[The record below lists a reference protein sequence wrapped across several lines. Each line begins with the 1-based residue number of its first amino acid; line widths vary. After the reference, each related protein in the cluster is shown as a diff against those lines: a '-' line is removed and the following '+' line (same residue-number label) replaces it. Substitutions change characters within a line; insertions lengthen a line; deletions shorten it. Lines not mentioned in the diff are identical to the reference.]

1 MTTPV
6 LAFGILGPLQATKG
20 GRVLPLGGP
29 KQRALLAALLLE
41 RDRVV
46 ARDHIVDALWGDR
59 PPASAANSVHIYVSK
74 LRRLLGDGDHGND
87 GVLRTEPPGYL
98 LRVPASTVDATE
110 FERLLAD
117 GKEALAGGA
126 WAEAES
132 ILERA
137 LALWRGPALADLAPE
152 RFFQPEI
159 ARLEGLRL
167 EALTSRVEALLG
179 TGRHTA
185 ALAELGTLVAQHPLE
200 ERLRAQLMVAFYRV
214 GRQADALETYRAF
227 RSRLAEDLGLEPT
240 LELRKLEQAILRQD
254 ASLGPVAPLA
264 PRPGAAS
271 RKFPSSR
278 VGTSVPVPSTP
289 IVGRAR
295 ELAETAELLA
305 QHRLLT
311 LTGAG
316 GSGKTRLALDLATAL
331 AGRFPDGVFWVPLQ
345 ALRDP
350 ALVESAIATAVGSDG
365 PLPEHI
371 GSKRMLMLLDNFEQV
386 VAAAPTVSA
395 VVARTPHA
403 RFLVTSRQPLE
414 LDLEQ
419 RYEVEPL
426 PEADAVVLFC
436 QRATSVLPAF
446 RPTPA
451 VEEICRRLDGLPLAV
466 ELAAARIV
474 LLEAADLLAR
484 LDARLPLLASRAPEV
499 PDRHRTLQATIDWSY
514 ELLPPDEQ
522 HLFRR
527 LAVFTGSFS
536 VEAAEAICGADLDRL
551 ESLVA
556 KSLLRRPGGGRPVLL
571 DTIREYALERLDE
584 SLEANDVRR
593 RHAEF
598 FLSLAES
605 ANLNAAAGGARLDV
619 ANAEQ
624 DNIRAALAWA
634 LASRDPTLGLGLA
647 TAMDG
652 FWVAH
657 DPREGIR
664 WFGEFLSLPEAEA
677 APPELRAH
685 ALRAYGGA
693 TDIAGD
699 DPAARRLYEQ
709 SFELFEQLGDERGMA
724 TLLIRLAVQELRQG
738 EVERAREF
746 VERSREMLDRS
757 GDSWGRA
764 MVTGLLGAVARD
776 SGDADR
782 AYELIAESA
791 ERGAEAGVPWW
802 KGGMLAEL
810 ATLALY
816 AGRIDDAEAQARESL
831 MLAQEIGDRPGR
843 VFGIGLFAGVAAAR
857 DQRERAEQLWAA
869 VAHEDAGAPLGG
881 WRRHRQDL
889 EAIVEPHLEDA
900 SWLPERASGLSL
912 DDAVTLA
919 LESST
924 WPEQPSP

>member
-6 LAFGILGPLQATKG
+6 LAFGILGPLQVTKG
-20 GRVLPLGGP
+20 GRALPLGGP

-41 RDRVV
+41 RNRVV

-74 LRRLLGDGDHGND
+74 LRRLLADGDRGND
-87 GVLRTEPPGYL
+87 GVLCTEPPGYL

-110 FERLLAD
+110 FERLLAR
-117 GKEALAGGA
+117 GKEAVTSGA

-137 LALWRGPALADLAPE
+137 LALWRGTALADLAPE
-152 RFFQPEI
+152 RFFQPEV

-167 EALTSRVEALLG
+167 EALMGRVEALLG
-179 TGRHTA
+179 AGRHA
-185 ALAELGTLVAQHPLE
+185 EALAELGTLVAQHPLE
-200 ERLRAQLMVAFYRV
+200 ERLRAQLMVAFYRA
-214 GRQADALETYRAF
+214 GRQADALQTYRAF
-227 RSRLAEDLGLEPT
+227 RNRLAEDLGLEPT
-240 LELRKLEQAILRQD
+240 PVLRKLEQAILRQD
-254 ASLGPVAPLA
+254 ASLGPVAQLA

-278 VGTSVPVPSTP
+278 VGTSVPIPSTP
-289 IVGRAR
+289 LVGRAR
-295 ELAETAELLA
+295 ELAETAGLLA

-316 GSGKTRLALDLATAL
+316 GSGKTRLALELATTI

-350 ALVESAIATAVGSDG
+350 ALVDSAIATAVGSDG
-365 PLPEHI
+365 PLLEHI
-371 GSKRMLMLLDNFEQV
+371 GSKRVLMLLDNFEQV

-395 VVARTPHA
+395 VLAGTENA

-414 LDLEQ
+414 LEVEQ

-426 PEADAVVLFC
+426 ADADAVVLFC
-436 QRATSVLPAF
+436 QRARSVLPAF

-466 ELAAARIV
+466 ELAAARTI
-474 LLEAADLLAR
+474 LLEPEDMLAR

-499 PDRHRTLQATIDWSY
+499 PDRHRTLDATIDWSY

-527 LAVFTGSFS
+527 LAVFRGSFS
-536 VEAAEAICGADLDRL
+536 VEAAEAVCEADLDRL

-571 DTIREYALERLDE
+571 DTIREHALERLDE
-584 SLEANDVRR
+584 SPEANDVRR

-598 FLSLAES
+598 FLALAES
-605 ANLNAAAGGARLDV
+605 ANLNAAAGGAQLDI

-624 DNIRAALAWA
+624 DNIRAALTCA
-634 LASRDPTLGLGLA
+634 LESRDPTLGLALA

-657 DPREGIR
+657 DPREGMR
-664 WFGEFLSLPEAEA
+664 WFGELLALPEAEA

-685 ALRAYGGA
+685 ALRAYGGS
-693 TDIAGD
+693 TDMEGD
-699 DPAARRLYEQ
+699 DEAARRLYER

-738 EVERAREF
+738 EVERAREL
-746 VERSREMLDRS
+746 VERSREMLDQS
-757 GDSWGRA
+757 GDPWGRA
-764 MVTGLLGAVARD
+764 MVTGLLGAAARD
-776 SGDADR
+776 SGDAEQ

-791 ERGAEAGVPWW
+791 RLGEDAGVPWW

-810 ATLALY
+810 ATLALE
-816 AGRIDDAEAQARESL
+816 AGRTDEAEARARESL
-831 MLAQEIGDRPGR
+831 VLAQEIGDRPGR
-843 VFGIGLFAGVAAAR
+843 VFGVGLFAAVAASR
-857 DQRERAEQLWAA
+857 GQQKRAEQLWAA
-869 VAHEDAGAPLGG
+869 VAQEDAGAPLGG
-881 WRRHRQDL
+881 WRRHRQDF
-889 EAIVEPHLEDA
+889 ESMI
-900 SWLPERASGLSL
+900 ERHRGEVWHRPGQPGGLRL
-912 DDAVTLA
+912 DDAVILA
-919 LESST
+919 L
-924 WPEQPSP
+924 QK